1 MRKSNRKEEIRM
13 IYNGPGPTYFGVGPN
28 NIGNNPYY
36 NNIPGYMPGYYNG
49 NYDMY
54 NPYYYQ
60 QIQQKQYEEYC
71 EQQKIQQC
79 ISNRLTEV
87 AYNCKGISTEYIS
100 KDYKYNDDQLR
111 DIQIYNQN
119 KAKMAQIGTCYRV
132 AKNNKNYITCA
143 KMRQMNIDRNV
154 KDHDDKLMSSK
165 ADLFEYMENGYK
177 LTVDIA
183 ERRRIQRE
191 ENLRQYYNQNSY
203 KQLLSMHNNIVGYQ
217 NNYDNIQPITIDDMS
232 VSLPS
237 HLATNAEYKARR
249 SEFMRKL
256 MEKARY

>member
-1 MRKSNRKEEIRM
+1 M

-28 NIGNNPYY
+28 FGNNPYY
-36 NNIPGYMPGYYNG
+36 NQNIPGYMPGYYNG

-60 QIQQKQYEEYC
+60 QIQQKQYEEYRK
-71 EQQKIQQC
+71 QQEVQQY

-100 KDYKYNDDQLR
+100 KDYKYDDTQLR
-111 DIQIYNQN
+111 EIQIYEQN
-119 KAKMAQIGTCYRV
+119 REKAARIGSGYRI
-132 AKNNKNYITCA
+132 AKNNKNYMPIA
-143 KMRQMNIDRNV
+143 KLKQLETDIKV
-154 KDHDDKLMSSK
+154 KDHDDKLISSD
-165 ADLFEYMENGYK
+165 ADLFDYMENGYK
-177 LTVDIA
+177 IMTDIS
-183 ERRRIQRE
+183 ERQRLQRE
-191 ENLRQYYNQNSY
+191 ENLRQLYNQNSY
-203 KQLLSMHNNIVGYQ
+203 QQLLSMHNNIVGYQ
-217 NNYDNIQPITIDDMS
+217 NNYNNIQPITIDDMS

-237 HLATNAEYKARR
+237 HLATNSEYKARR